1 MSNKVKSVDVPL
13 DEPVEHDG
21 VKYEKLTLRRM
32 KAGDTLVA
40 EGEESEARAGFK
52 LYAALAGVPFEV
64 IADLDL
70 DDFMTLVEK
79 AAPLMGKSGAG
90 MLEDLKKALAKA

>member
-1 MSNKVKSVDVPL
+1 
-13 DEPVEHDG
+13 
-21 VKYEKLTLRRM
+21 M